1 MIVLTYCGED
11 MLFVPTWMIAKSTN
25 LKFILPEE
33 TNSESLPMVAPGKAW
48 VVQPWI
54 PPTYFGIEAETIV
67 PLFSVK
73 PPANCYQKFWS
84 NYT

>member
-1 MIVLTYCGED
+1 MIVLIDCGED
-11 MLFVPTWMIAKSTN
+11 MLFVPTWMITKSTN

-48 VVQPWI
+48 VVQPSI

-67 PLFSVK
+67 ALFSVK
-73 PPANCYQKFWS
+73 TSTN
-84 NYT
+84 

>member
-1 MIVLTYCGED
+1 
-11 MLFVPTWMIAKSTN
+11 
-25 LKFILPEE
+25 
-33 TNSESLPMVAPGKAW
+33 MVAHGKAW

-67 PLFSVK
+67 SLFSVK
-73 PPANCYQKFWS
+73 PPANCYKKFWS

>member
-1 MIVLTYCGED
+1 MIVLTDCGED
-11 MLFVPTWMIAKSTN
+11 MLFVPTWMITKSNN

-67 PLFSVK
+67 ALFSVK
-73 PPANCYQKFWS
+73 TPTN
-84 NYT
+84 